1 VKKSLYSLLTLSILL
16 TIGCEDEA
24 AAAAVDCAA
33 LGTTYGTAAET
44 FANGFLDGTATVEQ
58 CQASMDAMA
67 ALIDAG
73 CEGFSLEDMEMTQ
86 AELDAAKDGSAC
98 AELFP
103 S

>member
-1 VKKSLYSLLTLSILL
+1 MKKIIYPLVTLSILF
-16 TIGCEDEA
+16 TIGCEDEVE
-24 AAAAVDCAA
+24 AVDCAA
-33 LGTTYGTAAET
+33 LATTYGTAAET

-67 ALIDAG
+67 ALIDDG
-73 CEGFSLEDMEMTQ
+73 CEGFSLEDMDMTQ

-103 S
+103 

>member
-1 VKKSLYSLLTLSILL
+1 MKILLYSLLTLSILF
-16 TIGCEDEA
+16 TIGCEDEV
-24 AAAAVDCAA
+24 AAVDCAVLA
-33 LGTTYGTAAET
+33 TTYGTAAET

-67 ALIDAG
+67 ALIDDG
-73 CEGFSLEDMEMTQ
+73 CEGFSLEDMDMTQ

-103 S
+103 